1 MVLRK
6 VIMQDLDQ
14 IIALENIGFS
24 PEEAATREALKLR
37 IEQIQE

>member
-14 IIALENIGFS
+14 IIALENIGFH
-24 PEEAATREALKLR
+24 RKKLQHER
-37 IEQIQE
+37 H

>member
-14 IIALENIGFS
+14 IIALENIGFFTGRS
-24 PEEAATREALKLR
+24 CNTRG
-37 IEQIQE
+37 IEIEN

>member
-24 PEEAATREALKLR
+24 PEEAATREALK
-37 IEQIQE
+37 